1 MSAFV
6 KSFLGTVHTPNSVMI
21 KQFSKC
27 GPCHGASP
35 YALGLGN
42 GISIASPGT
51 CLTSPPGAVL
61 LRRSEALRLY
71 QTADNDFPLI
81 IYFRAKTILIIIEE
95 FLRVEDVDPETNDP
109 NSDKV
114 RAGMEKNGP
123 RVSAGT
129 LADGRTSG

>member
-1 MSAFV
+1 
-6 KSFLGTVHTPNSVMI
+6 
-21 KQFSKC
+21 
-27 GPCHGASP
+27 
-35 YALGLGN
+35 
-42 GISIASPGT
+42 
-51 CLTSPPGAVL
+51 
-61 LRRSEALRLY
+61 LRLY